1 MTLKHGDSFNEEF
14 NIICNFEFIGPYLA
28 QYNASILII
37 SNINHDNYKQI
48 CILSPYCHTSL
59 YVKTSYKILFSHVKQ
74 FYLKLGSYYNISSS
88 ANTPLKIYQYLVID

>member
-48 CILSPYCHTSL
+48 CILSPYDHTLL
-59 YVKTSYKILFSHVKQ
+59 YVKLHTKHYF
-74 FYLKLGSYYNISSS
+74 
-88 ANTPLKIYQYLVID
+88 